1 MFNLPRISFESF
13 RFAEPLYL
21 WLLIIPAVLFAVW
34 IWRFVRRRGDLK
46 RLRSRRALPVRE
58 RLGAVGDLAFGPR
71 CCWQRRFARGAGPSQ
86 GSCSPFE
93 RRALTSSCCRR
104 FLRPCP

>member
-1 MFNLPRISFESF
+1 MFNLPRVSFESF

-58 RLGAVGDLAFGPR
+58 RLGAIGDLAFWAAVLVAAALAFR
-71 CCWQRRFARGAGPSQ
+71 TVDT
-86 GSCSPFE
+86 
-93 RRALTSSCCRR
+93 RA
-104 FLRPCP
+104 

>member
-1 MFNLPRISFESF
+1 MLNLPRVSFESF

-46 RLRSRRALPVRE
+46 RLRADIDALE
-58 RLGAVGDLAFGPR
+58 AKIAGHGAA
-71 CCWQRRFARGAGPSQ
+71 
-86 GSCSPFE
+86 
-93 RRALTSSCCRR
+93 
-104 FLRPCP
+104 